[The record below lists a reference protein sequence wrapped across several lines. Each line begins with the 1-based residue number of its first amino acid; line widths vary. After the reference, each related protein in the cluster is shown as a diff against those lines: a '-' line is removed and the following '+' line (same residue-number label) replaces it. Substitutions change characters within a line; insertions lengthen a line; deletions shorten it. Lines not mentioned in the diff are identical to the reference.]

1 MTSSKIGIILQ
12 SFIVGKNNEKKYEKI
27 PPEEPFTSI
36 PIHNFK
42 PIPGFTILLFTLVAV
57 EIVFGICHESCLY
70 LAHTLLQ
77 NVAVWNN
84 YNTILIMTVLT

>member
-1 MTSSKIGIILQ
+1 MLKRNLTLYIINAGGLL
-12 SFIVGKNNEKKYEKI
+12 I
-27 PPEEPFTSI
+27 
-36 PIHNFK
+36 
-42 PIPGFTILLFTLVAV
+42 TILLFTLVAV